1 MIYRLDLPPLVLPE
15 IVHRSDLIAYQ
26 AVKVNFTA
34 YDLKDDVYDILAN
47 HIPNEILTA
56 SLLRYQESDHTL
68 NTNPHRDVSNWKIN
82 YMIDP
87 AGGILNSYDDNGV
100 INKTINQLAGE
111 WVLINANEM
120 HCPVDVTGTRKSI
133 SLQHRFKF
141 TETEQT
147 WIDSHIIE

>member
-1 MIYRLDLPPLVLPE
+1 MNSIRPFRNIKRRLSRE
-15 IVHRSDLIAYQ
+15 ISVG
-26 AVKVNFTA
+26 KVRVGGENPISVQSMT
-34 YDLKDDVYDILAN
+34 N
-47 HIPNEILTA
+47 TLTT
-56 SLLRYQESDHTL
+56 D
-68 NTNPHRDVSNWKIN
+68 
-82 YMIDP
+82 
-87 AGGILNSYDDNGV
+87 